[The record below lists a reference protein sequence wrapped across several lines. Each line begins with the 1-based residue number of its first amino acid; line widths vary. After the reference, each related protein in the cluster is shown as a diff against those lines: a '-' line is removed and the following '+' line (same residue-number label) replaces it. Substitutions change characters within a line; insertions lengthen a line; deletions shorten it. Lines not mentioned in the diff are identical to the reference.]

1 MTYRVGVIGAGDIA
15 QKTYL
20 PILVDCKDCEI
31 AAIYSRTHGAAVE
44 LAKKFGI
51 SQTYADLDKFLQ
63 SDDFD
68 TVFVC
73 TPTSTH
79 FQIAQ
84 AALKNSK
91 NVLIEK
97 PLTTVFEHDIS
108 LLNLAELKSKNF
120 CVAFNNYYREENEWL
135 RKKILHGE
143 LGEVQIIN
151 VEWYRKL
158 PFPSEGPHQG
168 IKPSGVLMHLG
179 AKLLSVALALL
190 PDRSSFTVSCQNLK
204 RSSGITDDEDTSVS
218 SILINNKVTLNM
230 RLGWDIALPV
240 GSQTTM
246 EVFGKNGRAS
256 NNDYSGPESDG
267 HKNMINEFLEG
278 CDNNQYMDLDLVRD
292 TMTLLNALY
301 QANRA
306 KTVVSG
312 RFLTHEEWR
321 LTSE

>member
-1 MTYRVGVIGAGDIA
+1 MICRVGVVGAGDIA

-20 PILVDCKDCEI
+20 PLLADLKNCEI
-31 AAIYSRTHGAAVE
+31 AAVYSRTQGAILE
-44 LAKKFGI
+44 IAKKFSI
-51 SQTYADLDKFLQ
+51 SKTYSDLDKFLQ

-84 AALKNSK
+84 AALENSK
-91 NVLIEK
+91 NVLVEK
-97 PLTTVFEHDIS
+97 PLTTIFEDDIR
-108 LLNLAELKSKNF
+108 LLNLAQLKSKNF

-135 RKKILHGE
+135 RNKIISGE
-143 LGEVQIIN
+143 VGEVQIIN
-151 VEWYRKL
+151 IEWYRKL
-158 PFPSEGPHQG
+158 PFPSEGSHQG
-168 IKPSGVLMHLG
+168 IKPSGILMHLG
-179 AKLLSVALALL
+179 AKLLTVALALL
-190 PDRSSFTVSCQNLK
+190 PDRSSFAVSCLNLK
-204 RSSGITDDEDTSVS
+204 RTSGSFDDEDTSVS
-218 SILINNKVTLNM
+218 SILINDKVTLNM

-246 EVFGKNGRAS
+246 EVFGKKGKLS
-256 NNDYSGPESDG
+256 NNDYSGLESDG

-278 CDNNQYMDLDLVRD
+278 CTTNEHMDLDIVRD

-301 QANRA
+301 QANQT

-312 RFLTHEEWR
+312 KF
-321 LTSE
+321 SII